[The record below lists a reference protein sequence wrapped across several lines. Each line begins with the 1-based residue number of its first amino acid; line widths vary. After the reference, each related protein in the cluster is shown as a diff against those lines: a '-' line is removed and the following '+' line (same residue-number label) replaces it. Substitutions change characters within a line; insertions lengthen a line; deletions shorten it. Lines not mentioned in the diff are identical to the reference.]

1 MAPSWTW
8 GTVGRSETR
17 GRGEGWGGRRDG
29 GRPEGSLHLGVG
41 TLHGRHPLAVRPL
54 ELHPE
59 GVALGRD
66 LLDRHPA
73 FHLLPA
79 HRTLVVVGPGVA
91 LDRALGHAA
100 HSHARVVHTVV
111 GVDLLL
117 AAVAEDA
124 DAPRRPVRRG
134 ALGAADHAELP
145 LEPLAVVR
153 GRDLP
158 AGPHRAGF

>member
-8 GTVGRSETR
+8 GTVGRSGTV
-17 GRGEGWGGRRDG
+17 GRGGASAGDD

-41 TLHGRHPLAVRPL
+41 TLHCRHPLAVRPL

-91 LDRALGHAA
+91 LDRALGDAA
-100 HSHARVVHTVV
+100 HRHAGVVHAVV

-117 AAVAEDA
+117 GAVAEDA
-124 DAPRRPVRRG
+124 DAPRRPVRRD
-134 ALGAADHAELP
+134 ALA
-145 LEPLAVVR
+145 
-153 GRDLP
+153 
-158 AGPHRAGF
+158 